1 MYGIDFGAK
10 VNNPSQNINNGN
22 SSFKEH
28 QMHNIKLTEID
39 SISDNISESEMRD
52 RVDLIIK
59 KWTLGV
65 SDQPKNLL
73 MILSTLKEVWSKDP
87 KLHDISLKE
96 LVDDPSL
103 ASKTYRR
110 CMLLFHDDKIKNYN
124 MKDKYVAKQI
134 YYILTQAQGDHRK

>member
-1 MYGIDFGAK
+1 MYVHLKVSLVITLLLIAFDMYGIDFGGSG
-10 VNNPSQNINNGN
+10 NTPPQTINNTN

-28 QMHNIKLTEID
+28 QMHNVKLTEID
-39 SISDNISESEMRD
+39 SISNNLPETEMKD
-52 RVDLIIK
+52 RVDMILK
-59 KWTLGV
+59 KWTIGV

-103 ASKTYRR
+103 ASKTPP
-110 CMLLFHDDKIKNYN
+110 MLHLLKTNPCKSS
-124 MKDKYVAKQI
+124 
-134 YYILTQAQGDHRK
+134 